1 MELLFGELR
10 VDERPDGEK
19 ILETISVV
27 GEKSIANEV
36 EVFTTVPW
44 TEISRLQFLS
54 ESLCGEILTAVNYI
68 I

>member
-10 VDERPDGEK
+10 VDERPDGKK
-19 ILETISVV
+19 ILQAISVV
-27 GEKSIANEV
+27 SKKGIANEV
-36 EVFTTVPW
+36 EVLTAVPRA
-44 TEISRLQFLS
+44 EISRLQFLS